1 MPAAGASA
9 RDGRAGAVGR
19 ERAGAAS
26 WSCSWPPSHSQ
37 VPSPVL
43 ADAVPVAARAIL
55 GFPGPPLHRV
65 VLVLFGIMPI
75 FSLWDLWDAYLSAAL
90 YSGNTLNASI
100 LVPSS
105 VYQTLPAEAWRRAT
119 VAG

>member
-1 MPAAGASA
+1 MAAGVAGGGADAGHEHLAPAAGASA
-9 RDGRAGAVGR
+9 RDGQAGAVGR

-55 GFPGPPLHRV
+55 AGLET
-65 VLVLFGIMPI
+65 
-75 FSLWDLWDAYLSAAL
+75 AA
-90 YSGNTLNASI
+90 
-100 LVPSS
+100 
-105 VYQTLPAEAWRRAT
+105 RRAG
-119 VAG
+119 A

>member
-1 MPAAGASA
+1 MAGGGAAGHEHLAPTAGASA

-37 VPSPVL
+37 VPRSVL

-55 GFPGPPLHRV
+55 AD
-65 VLVLFGIMPI
+65 LVT
-75 FSLWDLWDAYLSAAL
+75 AA
-90 YSGNTLNASI
+90 
-100 LVPSS
+100 
-105 VYQTLPAEAWRRAT
+105 RRAG
-119 VAG
+119 A

>member
-1 MPAAGASA
+1 MASGMAGGGADAGHEHLVPAAGASA

-26 WSCSWPPSHSQ
+26 WSCSWPPSHYQ

-55 GFPGPPLHRV
+55 AG
-65 VLVLFGIMPI
+65 LVT
-75 FSLWDLWDAYLSAAL
+75 AA
-90 YSGNTLNASI
+90 
-100 LVPSS
+100 
-105 VYQTLPAEAWRRAT
+105 RRAG
-119 VAG
+119 A